1 MAIIGT
7 VAGGREALIPLILLG
22 PSESRVR
29 IEAVVD
35 TGFTGHLV
43 LPPRLV
49 GEMGLPL
56 RGVRDS
62 FLADGSRVSLD
73 AYRVSVEWDGRVRV
87 VPALAAEGGPLVGMS
102 LLRGSEIRVEAVD
115 GGEVVIRPLP

>member
-1 MAIIGT
+1 
-7 VAGGREALIPLILLG
+7 
-22 PSESRVR
+22 VR

-43 LPPRLV
+43 LPPTLV

-62 FLADGSRVSLD
+62 FLADGSSVSLD
-73 AYRVSVEWDGRVRV
+73 AYRVGVEWDERVRV
-87 VPALAAEGGPLVGMS
+87 VLALAAEGGPLVGMS

-115 GGEVVIRPLP
+115 RGEVVIRPLP

>member
-1 MAIIGT
+1 MAIIVT
-7 VAGGREALIPLILLG
+7 VADGRDALIPLTLLG
-22 PSESRVR
+22 PGESRAR

-43 LPPRLV
+43 LPSALV
-49 GEMGLPL
+49 GELGLPL

-62 FLADGSRVSLD
+62 FLADGSLVSLD
-73 AYRVSVEWDGRVRV
+73 AYRVGVEWDDRVRV
-87 VPALAAEGGPLVGMS
+87 VPALSAEGGPLVGMS
-102 LLRGSEIRVEAVD
+102 LLRGSEIRIEAVD